1 MYFGLEKPASPI
13 FSPLLKNSIKIVI
26 QISMESGYSH
36 NAQKSWSKKKCGIE
50 WPCEALVRL
59 LFSYRKFQQIL

>member
-26 QISMESGYSH
+26 QISIDSGYSH
-36 NAQKSWSKKKCGIE
+36 NAQKS
-50 WPCEALVRL
+50 
-59 LFSYRKFQQIL
+59 F